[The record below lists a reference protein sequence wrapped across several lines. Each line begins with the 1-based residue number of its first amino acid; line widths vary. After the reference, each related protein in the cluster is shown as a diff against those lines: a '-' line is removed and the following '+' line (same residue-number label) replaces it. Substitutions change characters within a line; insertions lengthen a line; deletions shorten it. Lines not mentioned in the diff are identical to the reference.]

1 MKGLVWVFALLFTV
15 SAAYYQIVTD
25 PAQPIKTE
33 LNTGVQRFPVGFAR
47 THSSS
52 SDCPV
57 VLQISD
63 ITVKGVLLYKKY
75 PTKDTLTKVDFKREG
90 EKLIA
95 YLPTQPRAGKL
106 EYKIE
111 LKKEGNPVK
120 IGINTPVVIR
130 FKGDVPNFV
139 LVIHFLLVFAGM
151 LFCIV
156 TGIYALFGFRSYK
169 FLTVLTFTVLVVGG
183 LVFGPIVQ
191 KYAFNEWWAGM
202 PFGWDIT
209 DNKTL
214 IAILFWLMAI
224 EMLRKKNSTFWV
236 VVASLVT
243 IVIFAIPLS
252 LFGSQLDQATGKII
266 QGTILPFLQLF

>member
-1 MKGLVWVFALLFTV
+1 MKGLVWVFALLLTV
-15 SAAYYQIVTD
+15 AAAYYQIVTD
-25 PAQPIKTE
+25 PARPIKTE
-33 LNTGVQRFPVGFAR
+33 LNTGIQRFSLELAR

-63 ITVKGVLLYKKY
+63 ITVKGALLYKKY

-95 YLPTQPRAGKL
+95 YLPSQPRAGKL
-106 EYKIE
+106 EYKID
-111 LKKEGNPVK
+111 LKKEGDPVK
-120 IGINTPVVIR
+120 IGIKSPVVIR

-139 LVIHFLLVFAGM
+139 SVIHFLLVFAGM
-151 LFCIV
+151 LLCIV
-156 TGIYALFGFRSYK
+156 TGIYALFGFRSIK
-169 FLTVLTFTVLVVGG
+169 FLTIVTFIVLVVGG

-202 PFGWDIT
+202 PFGWNQT

-224 EMLRKKNSTFWV
+224 EMLRKKNSAFWV
-236 VVASLVT
+236 VVASIVT
-243 IVIFAIPLS
+243 IVIFAIPQS